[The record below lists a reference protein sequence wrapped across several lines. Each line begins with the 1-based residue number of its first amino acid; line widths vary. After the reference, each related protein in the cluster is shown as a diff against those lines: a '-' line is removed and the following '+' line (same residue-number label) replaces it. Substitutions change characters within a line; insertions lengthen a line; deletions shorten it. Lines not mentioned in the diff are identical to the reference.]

1 MQPVL
6 DVVDMPT
13 ENVLYPGGAEEDLE
27 YVYFPIDSVTSMLT
41 LMVDGNAVEAGTVGR
56 EGMCG
61 AQSAFGSARIL
72 ERWISQVPGTGVR
85 IRVADFRA
93 QFASNPTLR
102 VVVQRW
108 LHAYM
113 SFLAQST
120 ACNRLHVLVER
131 CARWLLLTHDRVGRD
146 DFPLTQEFLAL
157 MLGVRRPGV
166 SVAAS
171 TLQNAG
177 FITYSRGH
185 VRIANAHRA
194 RQRLDDVQTATT
206 FNVGRR
212 RSNRSFGEAAAVVVH
227 RQVRPVVEP

>member
-1 MQPVL
+1 
-6 DVVDMPT
+6 
-13 ENVLYPGGAEEDLE
+13 
-27 YVYFPIDSVTSMLT
+27 
-41 LMVDGNAVEAGTVGR
+41 
-56 EGMCG
+56 
-61 AQSAFGSARIL
+61 
-72 ERWISQVPGTGVR
+72 
-85 IRVADFRA
+85 
-93 QFASNPTLR
+93 
-102 VVVQRW
+102 
-108 LHAYM
+108 
-113 SFLAQST
+113 
-120 ACNRLHVLVER
+120 
-131 CARWLLLTHDRVGRD
+131 
-146 DFPLTQEFLAL
+146 
-157 MLGVRRPGV
+157 V